1 MCASKMARSRLLG
14 GQHLRLHWSQSGLY
28 SIPRAR
34 FWLVVPHHKLPTA
47 GRFWVKSA
55 GMALFAVNKPLGRTS
70 HDVVDMARRLL
81 GTRRVGHTGTLD
93 PLATGVLILATD
105 VSTKLVPFLS
115 AEDKEYLAWVSFGVT
130 TETLDAEG
138 PVVQESS
145 KRPTQREI
153 EAILPEFLDL
163 TKQMPPAYS
172 AVKVGGV
179 KAYEAAR
186 KGQAI
191 ALEPRAVKYHEVS
204 LLAYDK
210 APTPHRIAPSA
221 TGWQLS
227 ERGRRVELPKPLG
240 EYPTAVIRLVVGPGT
255 YVRSFA
261 RDLGE
266 QLGSKAFLSGLVR
279 TRVGKIGLEQAQEI
293 DRLDIHKTL
302 DELEV
307 LSCPSV
313 ELSHTEAK
321 RVMEGV
327 PLPIPATGQVALVGP
342 RRRLVAMAEGD
353 GFKLRIKRV
362 FRE

>member
-1 MCASKMARSRLLG
+1 
-14 GQHLRLHWSQSGLY
+14 
-28 SIPRAR
+28 
-34 FWLVVPHHKLPTA
+34 
-47 GRFWVKSA
+47 
-55 GMALFAVNKPLGRTS
+55 MALFAVNKPLGRTS
-70 HDVVDMARRLL
+70 HDVVDVARKLL

-93 PLATGVLILATD
+93 PLATGVLILAVD

-115 AEDKEYLAWVSFGVT
+115 AEDKEYLAWVSFGAT

-138 PVVQESS
+138 QIVEESP

-153 EAILPEFLDL
+153 EAALPAFL
-163 TKQMPPAYS
+163 QMTEQTPPAYS

-186 KGQAI
+186 KGQALQ
-191 ALEPRAVKYHEVS
+191 LEPRPVKYFEAG
-204 LLAYDK
+204 LLGYDP
-210 APTPHRIAPSA
+210 APMPHRIAPSA

-227 ERGRRVELPKPLG
+227 ERGRKVELPKPVG
-240 EYPTAVIRLVVGPGT
+240 DYPTAVIRLVVGSGT

-279 TRVGKIGLEQAQEI
+279 TRVGKIGLEQAQDIEN
-293 DRLDIHKTL
+293 LDTPKAL
-302 DELEV
+302 DELEA

-313 ELSHTEAK
+313 ELSNAEAK

-327 PLPIPATGQVALVGP
+327 PLPIPAKGLVALVGP
-342 RRRLVAMAEGD
+342 KRRLVAIAEGD

-362 FRE
+362 FKD